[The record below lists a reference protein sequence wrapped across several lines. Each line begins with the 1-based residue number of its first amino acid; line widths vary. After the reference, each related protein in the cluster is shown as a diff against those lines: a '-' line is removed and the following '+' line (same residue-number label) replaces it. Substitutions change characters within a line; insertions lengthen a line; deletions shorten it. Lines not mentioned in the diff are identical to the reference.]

1 MINKTIPTAD
11 QHQSFSYPWRCII
24 RAVLAPLAYI
34 MAIVLLAQVLGM
46 RPAAADDIAKA
57 ENWFNNISTY
67 QADFT
72 QVSSDGSHAK
82 GKFSLRRPYRS
93 RFDFDDPVPIT
104 LITTKVWLHVDDVER
119 REVQSYPV
127 SETPL
132 RVILAEKIN
141 LRLPDVKTTTSNKD
155 GVVTITMLQE
165 DGEAAGRISLEFD
178 EKPFQLRR
186 WVVTDANGITT
197 SVFLTNPIKGLDLPA
212 KMFVPTN
219 YPDQQN

>member
-1 MINKTIPTAD
+1 MNSKITSPLSLNSRP
-11 QHQSFSYPWRCII
+11 YPWRCMI
-24 RAVLAPLAYI
+24 RAVIGPLGYI
-34 MAIVLLAQVLGM
+34 IAIVLLAQIMGL

-57 ENWFNNISTY
+57 EQWFNSLTTY

-82 GKFSLRRPYRS
+82 GKFSLRRPFRS

-104 LITTKVWLHVDDVER
+104 LITTKIWLHVDDAER
-119 REVQSYPV
+119 REVNSYPV

-132 RVILAEKIN
+132 RTILAEDIN
-141 LRLPDVKTTTSNKD
+141 LRLPDVKTSTSNKD

-197 SVFLTNPIKGLDLPA
+197 SVFLTNPVKGLDLPA

-219 YPDQQN
+219 YPDQTN

>member
-1 MINKTIPTAD
+1 MTIKITSP
-11 QHQSFSYPWRCII
+11 SSLNSKPYPWRCMI
-24 RAVLAPLAYI
+24 RAVIGPLGYI
-34 MAIVLLAQVLGM
+34 IAIVLLAQMMGL

-57 ENWFNNISTY
+57 EQWFNSLTTY

-82 GKFSLRRPYRS
+82 GKFSLRRPFRS

-104 LITTKVWLHVDDVER
+104 LITTKTWLHVDDAER
-119 REVQSYPV
+119 REVNSYPV

-132 RVILAEKIN
+132 RTILAEDIN
-141 LRLPDVKTTTSNKD
+141 LRLPDVKTSTSNKD

-197 SVFLTNPIKGLDLPA
+197 SVFLTNPVKGLDLPA

-219 YPDQQN
+219 YPDQTN

>member
-1 MINKTIPTAD
+1 MINKMIPTAD
-11 QHQSFSYPWRCII
+11 QHQSFSYPWRCMI
-24 RAVLAPLAYI
+24 RAVLAPLGYI

-72 QVSSDGSHAK
+72 QVSSDGSNAK

-104 LITTKVWLHVDDVER
+104 LITTKVWLHVDDAER

>member
-1 MINKTIPTAD
+1 MTSKITSPLSLNSRP
-11 QHQSFSYPWRCII
+11 YPWRCMI
-24 RAVLAPLAYI
+24 RAVIGPLGYI
-34 MAIVLLAQVLGM
+34 IAIVLLAQIMGL

-57 ENWFNNISTY
+57 EEWFNNLTTY

-72 QVSSDGSHAK
+72 QVSSDGSHAN
-82 GKFSLRRPYRS
+82 GKFSLRRPFRS

-104 LITTKVWLHVDDVER
+104 LITTKIWLHVDDAER
-119 REVQSYPV
+119 REVNSYPV

-132 RVILAEKIN
+132 RTILAEDIN
-141 LRLPDVKTTTSNKD
+141 LRLPDVKTSTSNKD

-197 SVFLTNPIKGLDLPA
+197 SVFLTNPVKGLDLPA

-219 YPDQQN
+219 YPDQTN

>member
-11 QHQSFSYPWRCII
+11 QHQSFSYPWRCMI
-24 RAVLAPLAYI
+24 RAVLAPLGYI

-104 LITTKVWLHVDDVER
+104 LITTKVWLHVDDAER

-197 SVFLTNPIKGLDLPA
+197 SVFLTNPIKGLDLPV

>member
-1 MINKTIPTAD
+1 MTVKPLSSAMVL
-11 QHQSFSYPWRCII
+11 PWRCLIK
-24 RAVLAPLAYI
+24 AVLGPLCY
-34 MAIVLLAQVLGM
+34 MLAIVLLAQALGM
-46 RPAAADDIAKA
+46 RPAAADDIAADDIAKA
-57 ENWFNNISTY
+57 EQWFNSISTY

-93 RFDFDDPVPIT
+93 RFDFDDPIPIT
-104 LITTKVWLHVDDVER
+104 LITTKTWLHVDDAER

-132 RVILAEKIN
+132 RAILAENIN
-141 LRLPDVKTTTSNKD
+141 LRLPDAETTSSSKD
-155 GVVTITMLQE
+155 GVITITMVQE

-197 SVFLTNPIKGLDLPA
+197 SVFLTNPIKGIDLPS
-212 KMFVPTN
+212 KMFVPTD
-219 YPDQQN
+219 YPDQN

>member
-1 MINKTIPTAD
+1 MTSKTTLP
-11 QHQSFSYPWRCII
+11 SSYPWRCMI
-24 RAVLAPLAYI
+24 RAVVGPLGYI
-34 MAIVLLAQVLGM
+34 IAIVLLAQILGL
-46 RPAAADDIAKA
+46 RSAAADDIAKA
-57 ENWFNNISTY
+57 EQWFNNLSTY

-82 GKFSLRRPYRS
+82 GKFSLRRPFRS

-104 LITTKVWLHVDDVER
+104 LITTKIWLHVDDAER
-119 REVQSYPV
+119 REVNSYPV

-132 RVILAEKIN
+132 RTILAEDIN
-141 LRLPDVKTTTSNKD
+141 LRLPDVKTSTSNKD
-155 GVVTITMLQE
+155 GVVTITILQE

-197 SVFLTNPIKGLDLPA
+197 SVFLTNPVKGIDLPA

-219 YPDQQN
+219 YPDQTN

>member
-24 RAVLAPLAYI
+24 RAVLGPLGYI
-34 MAIVLLAQVLGM
+34 MAIVPLAQVLGM

-104 LITTKVWLHVDDVER
+104 LITTKVWLHVDDAER